1 MSDAGGE
8 GQARQLRPCPICSRM
23 SVVAFHPFCSKRCA
37 DVDLNR
43 WLGGVYRIPTNESPN
58 DPQPPKED
66 DEEG

>member
-1 MSDAGGE
+1 MSESGDE
-8 GQARQLRPCPICSRM
+8 RPVRTPRPCPVCSKM
-23 SVVAFHPFCSKRCA
+23 SVTAFHPFCSKRCS

-66 DEEG
+66 GGED

>member
-1 MSDAGGE
+1 
-8 GQARQLRPCPICSRM
+8 M
-23 SVVAFHPFCSKRCA
+23 SVTAFHPFCSKRCS

-66 DEEG
+66 GGED